1 MSLLFINPDGGKD
14 IAEIIVGVIFGVIVI
29 TIIIIAII
37 IFVIVKLDL
46 FGAQSYC
53 LRMIMRCLCITVV
66 LCKHIHAQLTLFPL
80 LYKFEFF
87 LTLSFFINKSSYYIL
102 NF

>member
-66 LCKHIHAQLTLFPL
+66 LCKHIHAQLTLF
-80 LYKFEFF
+80 
-87 LTLSFFINKSSYYIL
+87 SSSL
-102 NF
+102 QV

>member
-29 TIIIIAII
+29 TIMIIAII

-46 FGAQSYC
+46 FGAVILSKNDYEM
-53 LRMIMRCLCITVV
+53 LMYNGGIM
-66 LCKHIHAQLTLFPL
+66 
-80 LYKFEFF
+80 
-87 LTLSFFINKSSYYIL
+87 
-102 NF
+102 